1 MTKECKQ
8 KADICMVI
16 EGCYPYITGG
26 VSSWVHRLIKTYEGE
41 FTFHV
46 AALVSGTK
54 TEEDMLYPKPD
65 NVIDVMA
72 MDIMDYSE
80 LRTAEPPRFSKSE
93 QEHIRSSMGKTNC
106 FDFREG
112 KLNNEQLEL
121 LKDILYKYG
130 YSFFKHFLN
139 TESGLEFLTEIY
151 SYKHEKDGFIN
162 YYYNWRNIHLLI
174 WRIFMLVKDLPPAQ
188 IYHAPGT
195 GFAGF
200 LCCLMTELH
209 QKPSVI
215 TEHGIYMQER
225 DMDLSVAAWLK
236 EDYMRDMWRDF
247 YLGLTKFQYDTVTE
261 IITLYNGNRFLAAE
275 YGADAEQMQVIPN
288 GIQIDRFQK
297 ARKTRLTGSR
307 QVMGIVGRV
316 DSVKDIKTFLN
327 VVALAKD
334 SLPNVYAYI
343 VGPKEEDEGYFNECV
358 ALTKLLKIEDYVEF
372 TGPQDVVEYFKKFDL
387 LLLTSV
393 KEAMP
398 LTVMEGMASGV
409 PVVATRVGACEE
421 LLNGFGDDKLGI
433 AGYVATIMDSQD
445 IAMKTIKILK
455 DPELANQM
463 AQVGIQRIEQYYPED
478 ILETSYRAIYNR
490 LLHPENIGEQ

>member
-1 MTKECKQ
+1 MNKENQ
-8 KADICMVI
+8 EEADICMVI
-16 EGCYPYITGG
+16 EGCYPYVTGG

-46 AALVSGTK
+46 AALVSGKK
-54 TEEDMLYPKPD
+54 TEDDLLFPKLD
-65 NVIDVMA
+65 NVLTIKP
-72 MDIMDYSE
+72 MDIIDYSE
-80 LRTAEPPRFSKSE
+80 LKNADTPNFSQAEINK
-93 QEHIRSSMGKTNC
+93 IRSLMGKNVC
-106 FDFREG
+106 FDFNQGR
-112 KLNNEQLEL
+112 LSTEQTEL
-121 LKDILYKYG
+121 LRDIIYKYG
-130 YSFFKHFLN
+130 YPFFKHFLD
-139 TESGLEFLTEIY
+139 TEAGLQFLTEIY
-151 SYKHEKDGFIN
+151 SYKHHDDGFIG
-162 YYYNWRNIHLLI
+162 YYYNWRNMHLLI
-174 WRIFMLVKDLPPAQ
+174 WRIFMLIKELPPARV
-188 IYHAPGT
+188 YHAPGT

-225 DMDLSVAAWLK
+225 DMDLSVASWLK
-236 EDYMRDMWRDF
+236 EDYMREMWRDF
-247 YLGLTKFQYDTVTE
+247 YLGLTKFQYGTVSE
-261 IITLYNGNRFLAAE
+261 IITLYNGNCLLAAE
-275 YGADAEQMQVIPN
+275 YGADAEKMQVIPN
-288 GIQIDRFQK
+288 GIQLDRFEK
-297 ARKTRLTGSR
+297 ARRPRLAGDR
-307 QVMGIVGRV
+307 QIMGIVGRV

-358 ALTKLLKIEDYVEF
+358 ALTKLLRIEKYVEF

-421 LLNGFGDDKLGI
+421 LLNGFGEDKLGA

-445 IAMKTIKILK
+445 IAVKTIKILK
-455 DPELANQM
+455 DPVLANQM
-463 AQVGIQRIEQYYPED
+463 AQVGIQRIEKYYPED
-478 ILETSYRAIYNR
+478 IMETSYRKIYNR
-490 LLHPENIGEQ
+490 SLNTAQNNG